1 MHCIWNTSG
10 GERKITIYFVKKIIC
25 YNFGTSYYNCG
36 LGLVYYVLFFFFI
49 GSILKHQ
56 LQQIFL
62 PWCAVLYWCISNLTF
77 DLI

>member
-36 LGLVYYVLFFFFI
+36 LGLVYYVLFFFFYRLY
-49 GSILKHQ
+49 SRASVTADFSALVCCFILVH
-56 LQQIFL
+56 
-62 PWCAVLYWCISNLTF
+62 
-77 DLI
+77 